1 MEDEDTK
8 PTTSVP
14 KDKADLLARI
24 QREWSALMQTIE
36 KLTPEQM
43 SASGA
48 GGWSVKDNLAHL
60 TAWEQ
65 FMLRY
70 RLHRQPPHEAMHLDA
85 ASFERLDED
94 GLNAVLYERHK
105 DRSAEDI
112 LTDLRHTHEEV
123 VVTLEQ
129 MKFVDLLQPRYGD
142 DPQRRAVLGWVI
154 DNTYKHYQEHRQ
166 TIQTMVED

>member
-1 MEDEDTK
+1 MGDEDTK

-24 QREWSALMQTIE
+24 QREWSALLQTID
-36 KLTPEQM
+36 KLSPAQM
-43 SASGA
+43 STPGA

-65 FMLRY
+65 FL
-70 RLHRQPPHEAMHLDA
+70 LHYHLHGQPAHEVMDLDA

-105 DRSAEDI
+105 DRSVEAA
-112 LTDLRHTHEEV
+112 LTDLRHTHDEV
-123 VVTLEQ
+123 VLTLEQ
-129 MKFVDLLQPRYGD
+129 MKFADLLQPRYAD
-142 DPQRRAVLGWVI
+142 DRQRRAVLGWVI

-166 TIQTMVED
+166 TIQTMFED